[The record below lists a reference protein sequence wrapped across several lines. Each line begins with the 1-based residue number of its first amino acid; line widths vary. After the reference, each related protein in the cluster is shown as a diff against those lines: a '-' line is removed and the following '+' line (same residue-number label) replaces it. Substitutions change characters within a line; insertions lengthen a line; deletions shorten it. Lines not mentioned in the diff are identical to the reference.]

1 MPLTSLEFHH
11 PVVLT
16 GLLSLVATAHALLR
30 FNARPVTEQ
39 EYHYPFCLS
48 WPSVQVRCNVR
59 VLKAHFCAFALVA
72 HRRCRQQKESN
83 GDAELFNFQGAFKTY
98 RKSPFTLFAVK

>member
-1 MPLTSLEFHH
+1 MPLTSLVSHH

-48 WPSVQVRCNVR
+48 WPSIRMRRIVR
-59 VLKAHFCAFALVA
+59 VLKAHCCAFALVA
-72 HRRCRQQKESN
+72 RRRSRQQKEGN
-83 GDAELFNFQGAFKTY
+83 GDAELFSFQGSNKTY
-98 RKSPFTLFAVK
+98 RKSPLTW